1 MFKEEVI
8 RLNKFLAKSGVA
20 SRRKSDE
27 LIQMATTEVNG
38 KICLNPAYEVSEKDI
53 IRFDGR
59 RIDIINKTIVI
70 MLNKPKKVISTV
82 KDTHNRKIVMDY
94 IPKKFR
100 LNPIG
105 RLDQNT
111 TGLLLF
117 TNDGDLQQFLTHPK
131 NNVPKDYE
139 AIIEGRLSPL
149 QKRKIK
155 KGIYIGFKEFGQ
167 AEVLDQVT
175 EKTRS
180 KVTLRLRQGKKRE
193 IRRIFF
199 KLKVKLFSLK
209 RTSFSRIKLGNLKEG
224 EYRELQKSEISL
236 LKKL

>member
-1 MFKEEVI
+1 
-8 RLNKFLAKSGVA
+8 
-20 SRRKSDE
+20 
-27 LIQMATTEVNG
+27 MATTEVNG
-38 KICLNPAYEVSEKDI
+38 RICLNPAYEVREKDI
-53 IRFDGR
+53 VRFDGR
-59 RIDIINKTIVI
+59 RVDPINKTIVV
-70 MLNKPKKVISTV
+70 MLNKPNKVISTV

-94 IPKKFR
+94 IPKNFR

-155 KGIYIGFKEFGQ
+155 KGIYIGYKEFGQ
-167 AEVLDQVT
+167 AEVIDQIT
-175 EKTRS
+175 RKTRS

-193 IRRIFF
+193 IRRILFR
-199 KLKVKLFSLK
+199 LKVKLFSLK
-209 RTSFSRIKLGNLKEG
+209 RIGFSKIKLGTLKEG
-224 EYRELQKSEISL
+224 EYRELRKSEISL
-236 LKKL
+236 LRKP

>member
-1 MFKEEVI
+1 
-8 RLNKFLAKSGVA
+8 
-20 SRRKSDE
+20 
-27 LIQMATTEVNG
+27 MATTEVNG

-149 QKRKIK
+149 QKKKIK

-193 IRRIFF
+193 IRRILF

-209 RTSFSRIKLGNLKEG
+209 RIGFSKIKLGTLKEG
-224 EYRELQKSEISL
+224 EFRQLQKSEISL
-236 LKKL
+236 LRKP

>member
-1 MFKEEVI
+1 
-8 RLNKFLAKSGVA
+8 
-20 SRRKSDE
+20 
-27 LIQMATTEVNG
+27 MATTEVNG

-53 IRFDGR
+53 IRYDGR

-100 LNPIG
+100 LTPIG

-193 IRRIFF
+193 IRRILF

-209 RTSFSRIKLGNLKEG
+209 RIGFSKIKLGNLKEG

>member
-1 MFKEEVI
+1 
-8 RLNKFLAKSGVA
+8 
-20 SRRKSDE
+20 
-27 LIQMATTEVNG
+27 
-38 KICLNPAYEVSEKDI
+38 
-53 IRFDGR
+53 
-59 RIDIINKTIVI
+59 

-149 QKRKIK
+149 QKKKIK

-193 IRRIFF
+193 IRRILF

-209 RTSFSRIKLGNLKEG
+209 RIGFSKIKLGNLKEG

>member
-1 MFKEEVI
+1 
-8 RLNKFLAKSGVA
+8 
-20 SRRKSDE
+20 
-27 LIQMATTEVNG
+27 MATTEVNG
-38 KICLNPAYEVSEKDI
+38 KICLDPAYDVSTKDI
-53 IRFDGR
+53 IRYDGR
-59 RIDIINKTIVI
+59 RIDIINKTIVV
-70 MLNKPKKVISTV
+70 MLNKPKKVITTV

-105 RLDQNT
+105 RLDQDT

-131 NNVPKDYE
+131 NNVSKDYE
-139 AIIEGRLSPL
+139 VIIEGKLSPL
-149 QKRKIK
+149 QKRKVK
-155 KGIYIGFKEFGQ
+155 KGVYIGFKEFGQ

-209 RTSFSRIKLGNLKEG
+209 RIGFSKIKLGALKEG
-224 EYRELQKSEISL
+224 EYRELRKSEISL

>member
-1 MFKEEVI
+1 M
-8 RLNKFLAKSGVA
+8 A

-27 LIQMATTEVNG
+27 LIKMATTEVNG

-53 IRFDGR
+53 IRYDGR

-100 LNPIG
+100 LTPIG

-139 AIIEGRLSPL
+139 AIIEGRLSPI

-175 EKTRS
+175 EKKRS

-193 IRRIFF
+193 IRRILF

-209 RTSFSRIKLGNLKEG
+209 RIGFSKIKLGNLKEG

>member
-1 MFKEEVI
+1 
-8 RLNKFLAKSGVA
+8 
-20 SRRKSDE
+20 
-27 LIQMATTEVNG
+27 MATTEVNG
-38 KICLNPAYEVSEKDI
+38 RICLNPAYEVREKDI
-53 IRFDGR
+53 VRFDGR
-59 RIDIINKTIVI
+59 RVDPINKTIVV
-70 MLNKPKKVISTV
+70 MLNKPNKVISTV

-94 IPKKFR
+94 IPKNFR

-155 KGIYIGFKEFGQ
+155 KGIYIGYKEFGQ
-167 AEVLDQVT
+167 AEVIDQIT
-175 EKTRS
+175 RKTRS

-193 IRRIFF
+193 IRRILFR
-199 KLKVKLFSLK
+199 LKVKLFSLK
-209 RTSFSRIKLGNLKEG
+209 RIGFSKIKLGTLKEG
-224 EYRELQKSEISL
+224 ECRELRKSEISL
-236 LKKL
+236 LRKP

>member
-1 MFKEEVI
+1 
-8 RLNKFLAKSGVA
+8 
-20 SRRKSDE
+20 
-27 LIQMATTEVNG
+27 MATTEVNG
-38 KICLNPAYEVSEKDI
+38 KICLNPAYDVSEKDI
-53 IRFDGR
+53 IRYDGR
-59 RIDIINKTIVI
+59 RIDIINETIVV

-100 LNPIG
+100 LTPIG

-149 QKRKIK
+149 QTRKIK

-180 KVTLRLRQGKKRE
+180 RVTLRLRQGKKRE

-209 RTSFSRIKLGNLKEG
+209 RISFSKIKLGTLKEG
-224 EYRELQKSEISL
+224 EYRELQKNEISL
-236 LKKL
+236 LRKL

>member
-1 MFKEEVI
+1 
-8 RLNKFLAKSGVA
+8 
-20 SRRKSDE
+20 
-27 LIQMATTEVNG
+27 MATTEVNG
-38 KICLNPAYEVSEKDI
+38 KICLNPAYDVSEKDVV
-53 IRFDGR
+53 RYDGR
-59 RIDIINKTIVI
+59 RIDIIKKTIVI
-70 MLNKPKKVISTV
+70 MLNKPKKVITTV
-82 KDTHNRKIVMDY
+82 KDTHNRRIVMDY

-100 LNPIG
+100 LTPIG

-111 TGLLLF
+111 SGLLLF
-117 TNDGDLQQFLTHPK
+117 TNDGDLQQLLTHPK
-131 NNVPKDYE
+131 NNIPKDYE
-139 AIIEGRLSPL
+139 AIIEGRLSLL
-149 QKRKIK
+149 QKKKVK

-209 RTSFSRIKLGNLKEG
+209 RIAFSKVKLGDLKEG
-224 EYRELQKSEISL
+224 AYRELQKREISL

>member
-1 MFKEEVI
+1 
-8 RLNKFLAKSGVA
+8 
-20 SRRKSDE
+20 
-27 LIQMATTEVNG
+27 MATTEVNG

-53 IRFDGR
+53 IRYDGR

-100 LNPIG
+100 LTPIG

-180 KVTLRLRQGKKRE
+180 KVILRLRQGKKRE
-193 IRRIFF
+193 IRRILF

-209 RTSFSRIKLGNLKEG
+209 RIAFSKIKLGALKEG
-224 EYRELQKSEISL
+224 EYRELQKSEVSL
-236 LKKL
+236 LRKL

>member
-1 MFKEEVI
+1 DV
-8 RLNKFLAKSGVA
+8 
-20 SRRKSDE
+20 SD
-27 LIQMATTEVNG
+27 
-38 KICLNPAYEVSEKDI
+38 KDVV
-53 IRFDGR
+53 RYDGR
-59 RIDIINKTIVI
+59 RIDIIEKTIVI
-70 MLNKPKKVISTV
+70 MLNKPKKVITTV
-82 KDTHNRKIVMDY
+82 KDTHNRRIVMDY

-100 LNPIG
+100 LTPIG

-111 TGLLLF
+111 SGLLLF

-131 NNVPKDYE
+131 NNIPKDYE

-149 QKRKIK
+149 QKKKVK

-209 RTSFSRIKLGNLKEG
+209 RIAFSKVKLGDLKEG
-224 EYRELQKSEISL
+224 AYRELQKKEIFL

>member
-1 MFKEEVI
+1 
-8 RLNKFLAKSGVA
+8 
-20 SRRKSDE
+20 
-27 LIQMATTEVNG
+27 MATTEVNG

-53 IRFDGR
+53 VRYDGR

-94 IPKKFR
+94 IPNKFR
-100 LNPIG
+100 LTPIG

-131 NNVPKDYE
+131 NNVSKDYE

-167 AEVLDQVT
+167 AEVLEQVT

-209 RTSFSRIKLGNLKEG
+209 RISFSKIKLGTLKEG
-224 EYRELQKSEISL
+224 EYRELRKNEISL
-236 LKKL
+236 LRKL

>member
-1 MFKEEVI
+1 
-8 RLNKFLAKSGVA
+8 
-20 SRRKSDE
+20 
-27 LIQMATTEVNG
+27 MATTEVNG
-38 KICLNPAYEVSEKDI
+38 KICLNPAYEVNEKDVV
-53 IRFDGR
+53 RYEGS
-59 RIDIINKTIVI
+59 RISIINDTIVI
-70 MLNKPKKVISTV
+70 MLNKPKKVITTV

-131 NNVPKDYE
+131 NQIPKDYE
-139 AIIEGRLSPL
+139 AIIENRLSPL

-155 KGIYIGFKEFGQ
+155 KGVYIGFQEFGK
-167 AEVLDQVT
+167 AEILDQVT

-180 KVTLRLRQGKKRE
+180 KVTLRLKEGKKRE

-209 RTSFSRIKLGNLKEG
+209 RVGFATIKLGSLREG
-224 EYRELQKSEISL
+224 EYRALRKSEISL
-236 LKKL
+236 LRKL

>member
-1 MFKEEVI
+1 
-8 RLNKFLAKSGVA
+8 
-20 SRRKSDE
+20 
-27 LIQMATTEVNG
+27 MATTEVNG
-38 KICLNPAYEVSEKDI
+38 KICLNPAYDVSEKDI
-53 IRFDGR
+53 VKYDGR
-59 RIDIINKTIVI
+59 RIDLIDETIVV
-70 MLNKPKKVISTV
+70 MLNKPKKVITTV
-82 KDTHNRKIVMDY
+82 KDTHNRRIVMDY

-100 LNPIG
+100 LTPIG

-131 NNVPKDYE
+131 NNIPKEYE
-139 AIIEGRLSPL
+139 AIIEGRLTTL

-155 KGIYIGFKEFGQ
+155 KGIYIGFKEFGK
-167 AEVLDQVT
+167 AEIIDQVT

-180 KVTLRLRQGKKRE
+180 KVILRLRQGKKRE

-209 RTSFSRIKLGNLKEG
+209 RIAFSKIKLGDLKEG
-224 EYRELQKSEISL
+224 EFRELQKSEVSL
-236 LKKL
+236 LRKL

>member
-1 MFKEEVI
+1 
-8 RLNKFLAKSGVA
+8 
-20 SRRKSDE
+20 
-27 LIQMATTEVNG
+27 MATTEVNG

-53 IRFDGR
+53 VRYDGR
-59 RIDIINKTIVI
+59 KIDIINETIVV

-100 LNPIG
+100 LTPIG
-105 RLDQNT
+105 RLDQDT

-131 NNVPKDYE
+131 NNVSKDYE

-180 KVTLRLRQGKKRE
+180 RVTLRLRQGKKRE

-199 KLKVKLFSLK
+199 KLKLKLFSLK
-209 RTSFSRIKLGNLKEG
+209 RISFSKIKLGTLKEG
-224 EYRELQKSEISL
+224 EYRELRKNEISL
-236 LKKL
+236 LRKL

>member
-1 MFKEEVI
+1 MEDAI

-20 SRRKSDE
+20 SRRRSDE
-27 LIQMATTEVNG
+27 LIKMATTEVNG
-38 KICLNPAYEVSEKDI
+38 KICLDPAYHVGKDDIVKYDGKNIGI
-53 IRFDGR
+53 IQES
-59 RIDIINKTIVI
+59 IVL
-70 MLNKPKKVISTV
+70 MLNKPRKVISTV

-139 AIIEGRLSPL
+139 ANIGGRLDL
-149 QKRKIK
+149 KQKNKIQR
-155 KGIYIGFKEFGQ
+155 GVYIGNKEFGK
-167 AEVLDQVT
+167 AEILDQVT
-175 EKTRS
+175 EKKRS
-180 KVTLRLRQGKKRE
+180 KIILRLKHGKKRE
-193 IRRIFF
+193 IRRIFYR
-199 KLKVKLFSLK
+199 LNIKLFSLK
-209 RTSFSRIKLGNLKEG
+209 RIAFSKIKLGNLKEG
-224 EYRELQKSEISL
+224 MYRQLSESEISL
-236 LKKL
+236 LRNS

>member
-1 MFKEEVI
+1 
-8 RLNKFLAKSGVA
+8 
-20 SRRKSDE
+20 
-27 LIQMATTEVNG
+27 MATTEVNG
-38 KICLNPAYEVSEKDI
+38 KICLNPAYEVSKKDI
-53 IRFDGR
+53 IRYDGR

-100 LNPIG
+100 LTPIG

-139 AIIEGRLSPL
+139 AIIEGRLSPI

-209 RTSFSRIKLGNLKEG
+209 RVGFSKIKLGNLKEG

>member
-1 MFKEEVI
+1 
-8 RLNKFLAKSGVA
+8 
-20 SRRKSDE
+20 
-27 LIQMATTEVNG
+27 MATTEVNG
-38 KICLNPAYEVSEKDI
+38 KICLNPAYEVTEKDI
-53 IRFDGR
+53 VRYDGR
-59 RIDIINKTIVI
+59 RIDIINETIVV

-100 LNPIG
+100 LTPIG

-149 QKRKIK
+149 QTRKIK

-180 KVTLRLRQGKKRE
+180 RVTLRLRQGKKRE

-209 RTSFSRIKLGNLKEG
+209 RISFSKIKLGTLKEG
-224 EYRELQKSEISL
+224 EYRELRKNEISL
-236 LKKL
+236 LRKL

>member
-1 MFKEEVI
+1 
-8 RLNKFLAKSGVA
+8 
-20 SRRKSDE
+20 
-27 LIQMATTEVNG
+27 MATTEVNG

-53 IRFDGR
+53 VRYDGR
-59 RIDIINKTIVI
+59 RIDIINETIVV

-100 LNPIG
+100 LTPIG
-105 RLDQNT
+105 RLDQDT

-131 NNVPKDYE
+131 NNVSKDYE

-180 KVTLRLRQGKKRE
+180 TVTLRLRQGKKRE

-209 RTSFSRIKLGNLKEG
+209 RISFSKIKLGTLKEG
-224 EYRELQKSEISL
+224 EYRELRKNEISL
-236 LKKL
+236 LRKL